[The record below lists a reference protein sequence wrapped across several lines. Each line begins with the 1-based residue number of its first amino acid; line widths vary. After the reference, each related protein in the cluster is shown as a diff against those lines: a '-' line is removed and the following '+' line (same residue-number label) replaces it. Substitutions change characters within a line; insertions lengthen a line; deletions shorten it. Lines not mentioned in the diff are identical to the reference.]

1 MSEYK
6 NQKWTD
12 EYIAY
17 LFELTN
23 VKLKKDRVKMFK
35 EKFPESDFTENAIA
49 TKMSEVGA
57 SRKRCSSWR
66 RKPLYSERKKQAYI
80 QIKVAQP
87 NVWWQKQKWVYL
99 ETHPWEVK
107 NINETDVFIFLDG
120 DNRNFAPN
128 NIERLERKLQP
139 AFIRCGG
146 VVKGNATLSRINL
159 ARAKLTVAMLDA
171 GEKIGICGRTGSN
184 GRYFKERMNE
194 LARKYRAEKKRKK
207 NACDN

>member
-1 MSEYK
+1 MGEYK

-49 TKMSEVGA
+49 SKMSEVGA
-57 SRKRCSSWR
+57 SSKRNYSWNNR
-66 RKPLYSERKKQAYI
+66 PLYSERVKKGYV
-80 QIKVAQP
+80 QIKVAMP

-99 ETHPWEVK
+99 ETHPWEVTT
-107 NINETDVFIFLDG
+107 INETDVFIFLDG

-139 AFIRCGG
+139 AFIHCGG

-159 ARAKLTVAMLDA
+159 ARAKLTVSMLDV

-207 NACDN
+207 CLR

>member
-1 MSEYK
+1 MNNIFK
-6 NQKWTD
+6 KRKWT
-12 EYIAY
+12 EEQEKWLIEHKNICGKM
-17 LFELTN
+17 LMFEEF
-23 VKLKKDRVKMFK
+23 KKA
-35 EKFPESDFTENAIA
+35 FPDAPYTANAISSKRNELRA
-49 TKMSEVGA
+49 FNKHCNYTK
-57 SRKRCSSWR
+57 RQ
-66 RKPLYSERKKQAYI
+66 KPLYSE
-80 QIKVAQP
+80 QIKKGYVRIKIAQP
-87 NVWWQKQKWVYL
+87 DVWWQKQKWVYL

-146 VVKGNATLSRINL
+146 VIKGNATLSRINL
-159 ARAKLTVAMLDA
+159 ARAKLTVSMLDA

-207 NACDN
+207 CLR

>member
-57 SRKRCSSWR
+57 SRKRCSSR
-66 RKPLYSERKKQAYI
+66 KRKPLYNQRKKQTYI
-80 QIKVAQP
+80 QIKVAQKKKKKK
-87 NVWWQKQKWVYL
+87 KQKWVYL

-139 AFIRCGG
+139 TFIHCGG
-146 VVKGNATLSRINL
+146 IVKGNATLSRINL

-207 NACDN
+207 CLR

>member
-1 MSEYK
+1 MGEYR

-12 EYIAY
+12 EYIAF
-17 LFELTN
+17 LFDLTN
-23 VKLKKDRVKMFK
+23 VKLKKDRAQMFK
-35 EKFPESDFTENAIA
+35 DKFPESDFTEHAIA

-57 SRKRCSSWR
+57 SRKRCSSWKT
-66 RKPLYSERKKQAYI
+66 KPLYSEQEKKHYI

-99 ETHPWEVK
+99 ETHPWEYK

-139 AFIRCGG
+139 AFIHCGG
-146 VVKGNATLSRINL
+146 IIKGNATLSRINL
-159 ARAKLTVAMLDA
+159 ARAKLTVAMLDV
-171 GEKIGICGRTGSN
+171 GEKIGICGRTGNN
-184 GRYFKERMNE
+184 GRFLKERRNE
-194 LARKYRAEKKRKK
+194 LARKYRAEKKEMKK
-207 NACDN
+207 

>member
-1 MSEYK
+1 MGEYR

-12 EYIAY
+12 EYIAF

-23 VKLKKDRVKMFK
+23 VKLKKDREKMFK
-35 EKFPESDFTENAIA
+35 EKFPESNFTAHAIA

-57 SRKRCSSWR
+57 SRKRCSSWKT
-66 RKPLYSERKKQAYI
+66 KPLYSEQEKKHYI

-99 ETHPWEVK
+99 ETHPWEFN

-120 DNRNFAPN
+120 DNRNFAPD

-139 AFIRCGG
+139 AFMHCGG

-159 ARAKLTVAMLDA
+159 ARAKLTVAMLDV
-171 GEKIGICGRTGSN
+171 GEKIGICGRTGNN
-184 GRYFKERMNE
+184 GRFFKNE
-194 LARKYRAEKKRKK
+194 
-207 NACDN
+207 